1 MRLNLKHTY
10 KKLSK
15 VGFMIVDGLRQELKD
30 QKHNA
35 THKLSNSL
43 KPKVKGKSGVM
54 DIITSKLYWKAVN
67 NPAFAKPASLKAIES
82 WVKNK
87 GSKGGFSNSPENIK
101 KTAILVYNKLKNK
114 FYGKPYVYWT
124 EGNNL
129 RRTDFAGHTA
139 RKLKGKVAEE
149 LAPAIGKDVADM
161 IRKEFRKIKPTAQI
175 S

>member
-1 MRLNLKHTY
+1 MNLKNTY
-10 KKLSK
+10 KELSK

-67 NPAFAKPASLKAIES
+67 NPKAAKK
-82 WVKNK
+82 
-87 GSKGGFSNSPENIK
+87 SNIDEIK
-101 KTAILVYNKLKNK
+101 KWVAVKGLPSSSAYPILQKLNNNKNTNRRG

-139 RKLKGKVAEE
+139 RKFKNKVAVK
-149 LAPAIGKDVADM
+149 LAPSIGKDVASM
-161 IRKEFRKIKPTAQI
+161 IRKEIKQNIPKAKTI
-175 S
+175 

>member
-1 MRLNLKHTY
+1 MYLKNTY

-15 VGFMIVDGLRQELKD
+15 VGFMIVKGLRQELKD
-30 QKHNA
+30 QQHNA

-82 WVKNK
+82 WVKSK
-87 GSKGGFSNSPENIK
+87 GSKGGFPNSPESIK

-129 RRTDFAGHTA
+129 KRTDFAGHTA
-139 RKLKGKVAEE
+139 RKLKGKVAEQ
-149 LAPAIGKDVADM
+149 LAPAIGQDVADM
-161 IRKEFRKIKPTAQI
+161 IRKAIKKNIPKAKTI
-175 S
+175 

>member
-35 THKLSNSL
+35 TKKLSNSL
-43 KPKVKGKSGVM
+43 KPKVEGKSGIM
-54 DIITSKLYWKAVN
+54 NIITSKLYWKAVN
-67 NPAFAKPASLKAIES
+67 NPAFAKPSNLNEIKK
-82 WVKNK
+82 WVS
-87 GSKGGFSNSPENIK
+87 SKGLPISAAGS
-101 KTAILVYNKLKNK
+101 ILNKLLKK
-114 FYGKPYVYWT
+114 GYGKPYVYWT

-129 RRTDFAGHTA
+129 RRTDFAGYTA
-139 RKLKGKVAEE
+139 RKLKGKVAEQ

>member
-15 VGFMIVDGLRQELKD
+15 VGFMIVKGLRQELKD

-67 NPAFAKPASLKAIES
+67 NPEFAKPANLNE
-82 WVKNK
+82 
-87 GSKGGFSNSPENIK
+87 IK
-101 KTAILVYNKLKNK
+101 KWVTAKGLPPSAAHSILKKLLKK
-114 FYGKPYVYWT
+114 GYGKPYVYWT
-124 EGNNL
+124 EGNAL

-139 RKLKGKVAEE
+139 RKFKSKVAEK
-149 LAPAIGKDVADM
+149 LAPAIGDDVAEM
-161 IRKEFRKIKPTAQI
+161 MRKEFNKIKGAKI

>member
-35 THKLSNSL
+35 TKKLSNSL
-43 KPKVKGKSGVM
+43 KPKVVGKSGIM
-54 DIITSKLYWKAVN
+54 NIITSKLYWKVVN
-67 NPAFAKPASLKAIES
+67 NPEAAYKVNFDAIKK

-87 GSKGGFSNSPENIK
+87 GSKGGFPTDDEKIK
-101 KTAILVYNKLKNK
+101 KVAAKVYNKLKNK

-129 RRTDFAGHTA
+129 RRTDFAGYTA
-139 RKLKGKVAEE
+139 RKFKSKVAEQ

-161 IRKEFRKIKPTAQI
+161 IRKELRKIKPTA
-175 S
+175 

>member
-1 MRLNLKHTY
+1 MNLKNTY
-10 KKLSK
+10 KELSK

-67 NPAFAKPASLKAIES
+67 NPVFAKPASVNAIKKWIIS
-82 WVKNK
+82 K
-87 GSKGGFSNSPENIK
+87 GSKGGFPNSSESIT

-139 RKLKGKVAEE
+139 RKFKNKVAVK
-149 LAPAIGKDVADM
+149 LAPSIGKDVASM
-161 IRKEFRKIKPTAQI
+161 IRKEIKQNIPKAKTT
-175 S
+175 

>member
-15 VGFMIVDGLRQELKD
+15 VGFMIVEGLRQELKD

-67 NPAFAKPASLKAIES
+67 NPAFAKPANI
-82 WVKNK
+82 NQ
-87 GSKGGFSNSPENIK
+87 IK
-101 KTAILVYNKLKNK
+101 KWLSAKGLPVSSAPAITKKLKSN
-114 FYGKPYVYWT
+114 YGKPYVYWT
-124 EGNNL
+124 EGNSL

-139 RKLKGKVAEE
+139 RKLKGKVAEQ
-149 LAPAIGKDVADM
+149 LAPAIGDDVADM
-161 IRKEFRKIKPTAQI
+161 MRKELRKIKPTAQI

>member
-1 MRLNLKHTY
+1 MYLKNTY

-15 VGFMIVDGLRQELKD
+15 VGFMIVKGLRQELKD
-30 QKHNA
+30 QQHNA

-43 KPKVKGKSGVM
+43 KPRVKGKSGVM
-54 DIITSKLYWKAVN
+54 DIITSKLYWRAVN
-67 NPAFAKPASLKAIES
+67 NPKAAKK
-82 WVKNK
+82 
-87 GSKGGFSNSPENIK
+87 SNINEIK
-101 KTAILVYNKLKNK
+101 KWVAVKGLPPSSAYPILQKLNTNKKTNRRG
-114 FYGKPYVYWT
+114 FYGQPYVRWT

-129 RRTDFAGHTA
+129 QRTDFAGITA
-139 RKLKGKVAEE
+139 RRYKNKVATE

>member
-1 MRLNLKHTY
+1 MYLKNTY

-15 VGFMIVDGLRQELKD
+15 VGFMIVKGLRQELKD
-30 QKHNA
+30 QQHNA

-67 NPAFAKPASLKAIES
+67 NPAFAKPANINE
-82 WVKNK
+82 
-87 GSKGGFSNSPENIK
+87 IK
-101 KTAILVYNKLKNK
+101 KWLSAKGLPISSAPAITKKLKNN
-114 FYGKPYVYWT
+114 YGKPYVYWT

-139 RKLKGKVAEE
+139 RKFSAKVAVE
-149 LAPAIGKDVADM
+149 LAPAIGQDVADM
-161 IRKEFRKIKPTAQI
+161 IKKAIKKNIPKAKTI
-175 S
+175 

>member
-1 MRLNLKHTY
+1 MYLKNTY

-15 VGFMIVDGLRQELKD
+15 VGFMIVKGLRQELKD
-30 QKHNA
+30 QQHNA

-67 NPAFAKPASLKAIES
+67 NPKAAKK
-82 WVKNK
+82 
-87 GSKGGFSNSPENIK
+87 SNIDEIK
-101 KTAILVYNKLKNK
+101 KWVAVKGLPPSSAYPILEKLNTNKKTNRK
-114 FYGKPYVYWT
+114 GFYGQPYVYWT

-139 RKLKGKVAEE
+139 RKFSAKVAVE
-149 LAPAIGKDVADM
+149 LAPAIGQDVADM
-161 IRKEFRKIKPTAQI
+161 IKKAIKKNIPKAKTI
-175 S
+175 

>member
-43 KPKVKGKSGVM
+43 KPKVEGKSGIM
-54 DIITSKLYWKAVN
+54 NIITSKLYWKAVN
-67 NPAFAKPASLKAIES
+67 NPKFAKKANLSEIRK
-82 WVKNK
+82 WVS
-87 GSKGGFSNSPENIK
+87 SKGLPVSSAGSV
-101 KTAILVYNKLKNK
+101 LNKLLKK
-114 FYGKPYVYWT
+114 GYGKPYVYWT

-161 IRKEFRKIKPTAQI
+161 IRKEFKKIKPTAQI

>member
-15 VGFMIVDGLRQELKD
+15 VGFMIVEGLRQELKD

-35 THKLSNSL
+35 TKKLSNSL
-43 KPKVKGKSGVM
+43 KPKVEGKSGIM
-54 DIITSKLYWKAVN
+54 NIITSKLYWKIVN
-67 NPAFAKPASLKAIES
+67 NPKFAKPANLKE
-82 WVKNK
+82 
-87 GSKGGFSNSPENIK
+87 IK
-101 KTAILVYNKLKNK
+101 KWVAAKGLPESSAYPITEKLNNNKKTNRRG

-129 RRTDFAGHTA
+129 RRTDFAGYTA

-149 LAPAIGKDVADM
+149 LAPAIGKDVSDM
-161 IRKEFRKIKPTAQI
+161 IRKEFRKIKPQAQI

>member
-1 MRLNLKHTY
+1 MYLKNTY
-10 KKLSK
+10 KELSK
-15 VGFMIVDGLRQELKD
+15 VGFMIVAGLKKELKD

-67 NPAFAKPASLKAIES
+67 NPVFAKPANFNQIVK
-82 WVKNK
+82 WVS
-87 GSKGGFSNSPENIK
+87 SKGLPSSSALPVFK
-101 KTAILVYNKLKNK
+101 KLKRN
-114 FYGKPYVYWT
+114 YGKPYVYWT

-139 RKLKGKVAEE
+139 RKFKNKVAVK
-149 LAPAIGKDVADM
+149 LAPAIGKDVASM
-161 IRKEFRKIKPTAQI
+161 IRKEIKQNIPKAKTI
-175 S
+175 

>member
-10 KKLSK
+10 RKLSK
-15 VGFMIVDGLRQELKD
+15 VGFMIVKGLRQELVE

-67 NPAFAKPASLKAIES
+67 NPKFAKKYNYDE
-82 WVKNK
+82 
-87 GSKGGFSNSPENIK
+87 IK
-101 KTAILVYNKLKNK
+101 KWVIQKGIDPKAAGRIYNKLKNK
-114 FYGKPYVYWT
+114 GYGQPYVYWT
-124 EGNNL
+124 EGNAL

-139 RKLKGKVAEE
+139 RKFKSKVAEE
-149 LAPAIGKDVADM
+149 LAPAVGDDVADM
-161 IRKEFRKIKPTAQI
+161 MRKEFNKIKGAQI

>member
-1 MRLNLKHTY
+1 MYLKHTY

-15 VGFMIVDGLRQELKD
+15 VGFMIVKGLREELVA

-54 DIITSKLYWKAVN
+54 DIITSKLYWRAVN
-67 NPAFAKPASLKAIES
+67 NPKAAEKPNLLE
-82 WVKNK
+82 
-87 GSKGGFSNSPENIK
+87 IK
-101 KTAILVYNKLKNK
+101 KWVAAKNLPQSAVGGIFNKLKNM

-129 RRTDFAGHTA
+129 KRTNFAGITA
-139 RKLKGKVAEE
+139 IKYKNKVALE
-149 LAPAIGKDVADM
+149 LAPAIGQDVADM
-161 IRKEFRKIKPTAQI
+161 IRKEIKKNIPKAKT

>member
-1 MRLNLKHTY
+1 MYLKNTY

-15 VGFMIVDGLRQELKD
+15 VGFMIVKGLRQELKD
-30 QKHNA
+30 QQHNA

-67 NPAFAKPASLKAIES
+67 NPAFAKPANINE
-82 WVKNK
+82 
-87 GSKGGFSNSPENIK
+87 IK
-101 KTAILVYNKLKNK
+101 KWLSAKGLPVSSAPAITKKLKNN
-114 FYGKPYVYWT
+114 YGKPYVYWT

-139 RKLKGKVAEE
+139 RKFSAKVAVE
-149 LAPAIGKDVADM
+149 LAPAIGQDVADM
-161 IRKEFRKIKPTAQI
+161 IKKAIKKNIPKAKTI
-175 S
+175 